1 MINVAI
7 IPARG
12 GSKRIHKKNIRDFC
26 GKPIIAYSIEAAINS
41 GVFDR
46 VIVSTDDQDIA
57 EVSKKYGAE
66 IPFIRPDN
74 LADDH
79 TGTNDV
85 VVHAIKALEAEG
97 ETIGYACCIYA
108 TAPFLQTQFI
118 QRGLA
123 ELKAADNKN
132 YAFSVCKFN
141 YPVQRSFTIETSAR
155 NVTLLQPESIGARS
169 QDLPEVFHD
178 AGQFYWGVAQDF
190 TNVKDKGMFSRFAIP
205 IVLPSYLV
213 QDIDDEEDWRRAEY
227 MYQAFV
233 LDKNRLQR

>member
-1 MINVAI
+1 MINIAV

-26 GKPIIAYSIEAAINS
+26 GKPIIAYSIEAAVNS

-57 EVSKKYGAE
+57 DISKKYGAE
-66 IPFIRPDN
+66 IPFIRPQE
-74 LADDH
+74 LADDY
-79 TGTNDV
+79 TGTSDV
-85 VVHAIKALEAEG
+85 VVHAIKELAAKG
-97 ETIGYACCIYA
+97 ENIGYVCCIYA
-108 TAPFLQTQFI
+108 TAPFLQLEFI

-123 ELKAADNKN
+123 QLKAAENKS

-141 YPVQRSFTIETSAR
+141 YPVQRSFTIETPER
-155 NVTLLQPESIGARS
+155 NVTLLAPELIDSRS

-178 AGQFYWGVAQDF
+178 AGQFYWALAQDF
-190 TNVKDKGMFSRFAIP
+190 INVKGKGVFSHFALP

-233 LDKNRLQR
+233 LDKKRL